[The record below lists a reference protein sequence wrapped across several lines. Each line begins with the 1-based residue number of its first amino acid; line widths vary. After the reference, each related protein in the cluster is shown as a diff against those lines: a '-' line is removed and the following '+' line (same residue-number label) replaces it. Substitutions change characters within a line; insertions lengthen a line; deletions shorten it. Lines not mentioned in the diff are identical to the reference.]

1 MDIKSKKCKVIT
13 AWVAFFLSICL
24 LMESGLTGLN
34 LLAGNNLRGV
44 SVKDAFTSDFEET
57 EEFRS
62 FVSDY
67 LDIFLSM
74 AAGGPVNWYGR
85 YGDVVTGDSE
95 DIFWGSGTTEST
107 MASVAEESAEAI
119 WDGNDISDEWD
130 YKTSAKQ
137 VHETIKK

>member
-74 AAGGPVNWYGR
+74 A
-85 YGDVVTGDSE
+85 
-95 DIFWGSGTTEST
+95 
-107 MASVAEESAEAI
+107 
-119 WDGNDISDEWD
+119 
-130 YKTSAKQ
+130 
-137 VHETIKK
+137 